1 METENE
7 LIEEIAKSENGYQIK
22 PTENINFFRIET
34 KKTNK
39 NVLFSNDILKNSL
52 EQSKDNTVVE
62 KSLNKSNSEINI
74 TKLNTSLYKN
84 QIKNLYQNTLK
95 FKKLKES
102 PKENENSNT
111 SKIFNEAL
119 NICRFLNN
127 ISILKR
133 YRNLNKKSSEYNLY
147 LSQNHNVKK
156 KEVNIKK
163 ITFMPKTLKDL
174 TITNTRKKVVKVNK
188 ININF
193 KIKEA
198 EENKTKSNI
207 LKMSDLNA
215 YNNLNSLENDSIN
228 LNNKYHSIIRLK
240 ISSYQNKLKYLFDE
254 LTEKKFSNTSKKKT
268 KIIIKLNNRLRGSK
282 IKDNSKFNKII
293 YNINDKC
300 DLPINPNLNNSSFF
314 EDTKNIIDGKLSLSS
329 IYNKIIINNKLRKPN
344 NIKLKLNPFK
354 LGQLK
359 SIYFPNIQYTPK
371 NKKKSFCLP
380 NKISLINGTNF
391 EHKKKI

>member
-133 YRNLNKKSSEYNLY
+133 YRNLNKKSSENNLY

-329 IYNKIIINNKLRKPN
+329 IYNKIII
-344 NIKLKLNPFK
+344 I
-354 LGQLK
+354 
-359 SIYFPNIQYTPK
+359 IY
-371 NKKKSFCLP
+371 
-380 NKISLINGTNF
+380 LII
-391 EHKKKI
+391 EIYP